1 MLIKFNLFLISLLPV
16 FLITGPFLPNL
27 VISLCAIFFIFF
39 CFKSK
44 NINFI
49 FFKSKIIIFFL
60 IFLISIIVSSLLS
73 DFPLHSLENSLF
85 YLRFAFF
92 AFFLSYLINSYE
104 DIVKYFF
111 YVLFFC
117 FSILIFDVFFQNIFK
132 FNVFNF
138 PLLDNRATSFFKD
151 EYILGSFLSRLF
163 HLFLAIAYY
172 KGYFKKYNELIIVTL
187 IFLASFCVY
196 LTGERVA
203 LFNIIIT
210 TVFLTILLE
219 SKKLKYLLLLGS
231 VFLYTYLLFFS
242 NSIINNR
249 IIQNTINQLGIFSE
263 QKHFFS
269 KYIEA
274 YYMTSLN
281 MFYSSPLLGLGPKN
295 YRLFCDNP
303 NYAYLVQA
311 NLNCSTHPHGIF
323 FQLLAETGII
333 GAVLYLI
340 LIMWLIYVFFIFLLK
355 CFSNLKNFEYKYNF
369 FLILCLFI
377 NISPFLPSGS
387 IFNSWLN
394 TIYYIVLGFLIHA
407 NKLIKYK

>member
-163 HLFLAIAYY
+163 PLFLAIAYY
-172 KGYFKKYNELIIVTL
+172 KRYFKKYNELIIVTL
-187 IFLASFCVY
+187 IFF
-196 LTGERVA
+196 
-203 LFNIIIT
+203 
-210 TVFLTILLE
+210 
-219 SKKLKYLLLLGS
+219 
-231 VFLYTYLLFFS
+231 
-242 NSIINNR
+242 
-249 IIQNTINQLGIFSE
+249 
-263 QKHFFS
+263 
-269 KYIEA
+269 
-274 YYMTSLN
+274 
-281 MFYSSPLLGLGPKN
+281 
-295 YRLFCDNP
+295 
-303 NYAYLVQA
+303 
-311 NLNCSTHPHGIF
+311 
-323 FQLLAETGII
+323 
-333 GAVLYLI
+333 
-340 LIMWLIYVFFIFLLK
+340 
-355 CFSNLKNFEYKYNF
+355 
-369 FLILCLFI
+369 
-377 NISPFLPSGS
+377 
-387 IFNSWLN
+387 
-394 TIYYIVLGFLIHA
+394 
-407 NKLIKYK
+407 